1 MRSKGDR
8 VTAKS
13 QIQTQ
18 PNPNPK
24 NKSQPNTHHL
34 QSPTTT
40 THNHRNL
47 YPPLKQH
54 HTPPKLQ
61 FNPQQQ
67 TLAIK
72 SHNWWQASKSHD
84 PRQVNSS
91 ERKPW
96 PTATNPSKQ
105 NVTFKIGE
113 VGLGCLWI
121 GDEGGVDWWWLAI
134 GDEGGTAQTAV
145 PSRSSSGD
153 RPLSLWRCDLGLGS
167 ILGATRHASG
177 EISLLFLSLSS
188 FYFPG
193 VEII

>member
-1 MRSKGDR
+1 MRLEGDR

-18 PNPNPK
+18 PNPNPQ

-34 QSPTTT
+34 QPPTTY
-40 THNHRNL
+40 NHRNL
-47 YPPLKQH
+47 YPPPKQH

-67 TLAIK
+67 TLAIE
-72 SHNWWQASKSHD
+72 SHNQRQASKSHD

-105 NVTFKIGE
+105 NVAFKIGE
-113 VGLGCLWI
+113 VGLRCLWI
-121 GDEGGVDWWWLAI
+121 GDEGGVDRWWLVI
-134 GDEGGTAQTAV
+134 GDEGRTAQTAV

-177 EISLLFLSLSS
+177 EISLLFLSLSP